1 MPRFFVTLSY
11 NGRNYVGWQI
21 QPNGTS
27 VQQVMQNALSVIL
40 RESVQIVGAGRT
52 DAGVHA
58 RRMIAHF
65 DWSGGAFSPGDLV
78 DKLNQFF
85 TQRHIG
91 HGYPAGETRCAC
103 PFQCALAHLQ
113 LSYYHPKRP
122 LPSRVNVSCTFSS
135 RCAADE
141 CIV

>member
-40 RESVQIVGAGRT
+40 RESVHIVGAGRT

-78 DKLNQFF
+78 DRLNNF
-85 TQRHIG
+85 
-91 HGYPAGETRCAC
+91 YPKTYWFRISGR
-103 PFQCALAHLQ
+103 
-113 LSYYHPKRP
+113 
-122 LPSRVNVSCTFSS
+122 
-135 RCAADE
+135 
-141 CIV
+141 